1 MNEKLNSLLKKTILE
16 EILLSKY
23 PVLLIEDEGMKLIGN
38 KSKLE
43 DVK

>member
-16 EILLSKY
+16 EIILKY
-23 PVLLIEDEGMKLIGN
+23 PVLLIEDEGIKLIGN
-38 KSKLE
+38 ESKLE